1 MEEEAGRILVGLRCF
16 ACSPSTWPPPDLDL
30 GLGLLREDMTKELPR
45 SQSLSSLPT
54 KFTTSLTSHTCV
66 GVVPKSAAIGFLECT
81 DDSLPSIEI
90 QLHIVI
96 EVVSRLK
103 MTQEMRS
110 LSVKEHL
117 LVDFLLDQ
125 ILLLKVIVAQ

>member
-1 MEEEAGRILVGLRCF
+1 MLSLYVA
-16 ACSPSTWPPPDLDL
+16 SPDLDL
-30 GLGLLREDMTKELPR
+30 GLGLLREDMTKELPH
-45 SQSLSSLPT
+45 SQSLSSLLM

-66 GVVPKSAAIGFLECT
+66 GVVPKSAAVGFLECT

-117 LVDFLLDQ
+117 LVDFLPDLCLF
-125 ILLLKVIVAQ
+125 IGIAPHMY